1 LHGAPMLVQT
11 TNTSLR
17 RTLDQWF
24 YERNLLPQIVGEVED
39 MAILQVLGQQG
50 IGLFAAPSV
59 VEKVICKQH
68 DVCVLG
74 QLAEAKER
82 FYAISVERR
91 LRHPAVVAMSQA
103 ARENLFVT

>member
-1 LHGAPMLVQT
+1 
-11 TNTSLR
+11 
-17 RTLDQWF
+17 
-24 YERNLLPQIVGEVED
+24 
-39 MAILQVLGQQG
+39 
-50 IGLFAAPSV
+50 LFAAPSV